1 MAFDDLLNDLMEHV
15 PLEDIEGFPMPVTA
29 QEQQT
34 GENWSTV
41 VEERVADFKVSF
53 RLKMVD
59 ADMSGEPAKIV
70 APLEVA
76 DWGDG
81 GVDEGVQPATPAEPG
96 MTGDEG
102 VEPGMTGEPDAPAMN
117 RAAEAACAA
126 DEGPRQPRTRR
137 QLDDLDDGR
146 STLFECRTLA

>member
-1 MAFDDLLNDLMEHV
+1 ME
-15 PLEDIEGFPMPVTA
+15 
-29 QEQQT
+29 Q
-34 GENWSTV
+34 
-41 VEERVADFKVSF
+41 RVADFKVSF
-53 RLKMVD
+53 RVKMVD

-76 DWGDG
+76 GWGDG
-81 GVDEGVQPATPAEPG
+81 GVDEGVEPATPAEPG

-102 VEPGMTGEPDAPAMN
+102 VEPGLTGEPDAPAMN
-117 RAAEAACAA
+117 RAAEAACTA

-146 STLFECRTLA
+146 STLFECRSLRHRGGVASSNGPPEFRGNPWFSFAHQWCDNQWHALF